1 MCVYMHLSKYLIFAD
16 INTVWI
22 NQNQMMMAIYTVDS
36 EIGRWLNYRNGI
48 SLGRTF
54 YIDDF

>member
-1 MCVYMHLSKYLIFAD
+1 
-16 INTVWI
+16 
-22 NQNQMMMAIYTVDS
+22 MMMAIYTVDS

-54 YIDDF
+54 YIDDFWIIHVSQIQK